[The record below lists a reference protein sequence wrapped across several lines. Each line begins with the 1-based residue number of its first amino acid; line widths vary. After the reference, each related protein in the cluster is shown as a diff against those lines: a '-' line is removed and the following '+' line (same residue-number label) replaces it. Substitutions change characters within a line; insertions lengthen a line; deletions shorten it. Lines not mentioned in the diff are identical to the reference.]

1 MIAAYLQLAAAMAV
15 VGANIALGKAIVAV
29 VPVFVFAAAR
39 FFIAIVILFPL
50 ARGIEG
56 RTTAAISRGQWRDLF
71 WQAFFGVFLFTA
83 FMLHGVRLTSA
94 SSAGVITSTIP
105 AVVAVLSVAMLGEAM
120 SRRRAGAIALAVL
133 GIAAINLGD
142 ASSFA
147 RHAAAPVPGGGAAA
161 LLGNAL
167 VLCAVVSE
175 ALFTIFAKKLSGK
188 VPPITMAAWINA
200 IGLALSLPLAWWQ
213 YSAFDIRRVSLVMAL
228 GLVYY
233 ALAASVISLML
244 WYRGIVR
251 VPASLAGLF
260 TGVMPISA
268 TLSATLFLGEAFSA
282 AHALGLALV
291 LTAIVIGSREKRKS
305 PPLVG

>member
-1 MIAAYLQLAAAMAV
+1 MIAAYLQLAAAMAI
-15 VGANIALGKAIVAV
+15 VGANIALGKTIVAV
-29 VPVFVFAAAR
+29 IPVFVFAAAR
-39 FFIAIVILFPL
+39 FLIAIIILFPL
-50 ARGIEG
+50 ARRIEG
-56 RTTAAISRGQWRDLF
+56 RTMAAITHAQWRDLF
-71 WQAFFGVFLFTA
+71 WQSFFGVFLFTL
-83 FMLHGVRLTSA
+83 FMLYGVQSTSA

-105 AVVAVLSVAMLGEAM
+105 AVVAVLSVVMLGEKM
-120 SRRRAGAIALAVL
+120 RRRRAAAVALAVL
-133 GIAAINLGD
+133 GIAAVNLGD
-142 ASSFA
+142 ASPFSQTSV
-147 RHAAAPVPGGGAAA
+147 APSSGGGAAA

-167 VLCAVVSE
+167 VLCAVACE

-213 YSAFDIRRVSLVMAL
+213 YSSFDIHRVSLAIGL

-244 WYRGIVR
+244 WYRGIIR

-268 TLSATLFLGEAFSA
+268 ALCATLFLGEAFSA

-291 LTAIVIGSREKRKS
+291 LSAIAIGSREKRK
-305 PPLVG
+305 PPPPMG